1 MICKEVIGNVAT
13 YPIGNKTK
21 DILNLEWHETTKRIM
36 RKKSEGG
43 QEVIIQF
50 LKEGTRLKEG
60 DILYEDNDKVVIVN
74 ILPCD
79 VIQVTPRSIYEMG
92 TVCYEIGN
100 KHLPLFIQD
109 DHVFIPYER
118 PLEHLLI
125 AAGYDVSKQKR
136 KLLNMLKANA
146 EPHDHGDGEH
156 HHHHGDHSH
165 DHDHDH
171 THDHHHHGES
181 HSHEESGRSLF
192 SKIQDLSNKE

>member
-1 MICKEVIGNVAT
+1 MICKEVIGNVDS

-21 DILNLEWHETTKRIM
+21 DVLNLEWHETTKRIM
-36 RKKSEGG
+36 RKKSEAG
-43 QEVIIQF
+43 QEVVIKF
-50 LKEGTRLKEG
+50 LREGIRLKEG
-60 DILYEDNDKVVIVN
+60 DILYEDADKVVVVN

-109 DHVFIPYER
+109 DSVLIPYEK

-125 AAGYDVSKQKR
+125 AAGYDVTKAHC
-136 KLLNMLKANA
+136 KLLNMLKATA
-146 EPHDHGDGEH
+146 EPHDHGDSHSHSHNHGDH
-156 HHHHGDHSH
+156 HHHDGEHNHGD
-165 DHDHDH
+165 
-171 THDHHHHGES
+171 HHHGES
-181 HSHEESGRSLF
+181 EGSLF